1 MFLAGSSLASP
12 PLNGGGGMAELSL
25 VTFPPAARVDLDR
38 KPGQASP
45 LESKAGNGVYIEN
58 EG

>member
-1 MFLAGSSLASP
+1 MFLADSSLASP
-12 PLNGGGGMAELSL
+12 PLNGGSMAELSL
-25 VTFPPAARVDLDR
+25 VTFPPAARVDLAR

-45 LESKAGNGVYIEN
+45 LENKAGNGVYIVN